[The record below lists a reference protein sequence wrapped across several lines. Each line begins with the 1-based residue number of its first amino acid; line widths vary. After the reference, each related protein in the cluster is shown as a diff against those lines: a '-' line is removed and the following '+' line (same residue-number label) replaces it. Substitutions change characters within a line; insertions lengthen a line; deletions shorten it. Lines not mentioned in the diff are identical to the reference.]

1 LPIWLDRS
9 FVGQTNA
16 DDGISIQ
23 IPPFFGA
30 GANAIHGRADMV
42 QNRWCILFC
51 LLVEEYLQIRCV
63 NVAQSVLSEFGH
75 QMPAKNIPVKV
86 TRGRSIRRENGFL
99 PLSSEVSEGHGR
111 LGSSE
116 PLVDWAQQSVHHL
129 SSVSFSWDRLD
140 RTEDLR
146 THDTPHSSISLQHV
160 FPPASNPHSPTN
172 SATREQR
179 TPLITTS
186 SHGFL
191 SVDS

>member
-1 LPIWLDRS
+1 
-9 FVGQTNA
+9 
-16 DDGISIQ
+16 
-23 IPPFFGA
+23 
-30 GANAIHGRADMV
+30 
-42 QNRWCILFC
+42 
-51 LLVEEYLQIRCV
+51 
-63 NVAQSVLSEFGH
+63 
-75 QMPAKNIPVKV
+75 
-86 TRGRSIRRENGFL
+86 
-99 PLSSEVSEGHGR
+99 LSSEVSEGHGR

-179 TPLITTS
+179 TLLITAT
-186 SHGFL
+186 SHGCL
-191 SVDS
+191 SVDSRAFSCVTVECTPRLKRPGALHVDASPIHGVNPRGSTIPYQ